1 VVIAILG
8 IIAAVAVPNV
18 TRFIGRGESEAKA
31 AELHNVMVAVSA
43 ACVEGDVGECTPYT
57 GEVIDPETP
66 KTGTDN
72 DPATYLLNITQWLY
86 TVGADGTTSQGA
98 KA

>member
-1 VVIAILG
+1 MIAILG

-18 TRFIGRGESEAKA
+18 TRFIGRGESEAQA

-43 ACVEGDVGECTPYT
+43 ACVEGAVGSCTPYGDT
-57 GEVIDPETP
+57 QIDPDNP
-66 KTGTDN
+66 TGGDD
-72 DPATYLLNITQWLY
+72 DPATYLLNITQWNY
-86 TVGADGTTSQGA
+86 TVLADGTTSQGD